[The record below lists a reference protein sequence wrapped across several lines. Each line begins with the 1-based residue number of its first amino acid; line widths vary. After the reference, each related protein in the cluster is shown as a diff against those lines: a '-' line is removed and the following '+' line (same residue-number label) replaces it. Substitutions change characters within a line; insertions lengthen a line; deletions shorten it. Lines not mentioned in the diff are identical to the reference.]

1 MYFSLFL
8 QLFKINDAWSRDY
21 NSLTKRIDALTSGN
35 WKNGSQVWT
44 NGATSEEAH
53 HPPSLTHTQCVVC
66 HSLQDQVTELDR
78 QVKEHVRQSE
88 ELKRTLE
95 EKDRTLKQ
103 RDLMIK
109 SLDNENQAVQLQ
121 VWKEFST
128 QQTPTYI
135 ANQCS

>member
-1 MYFSLFL
+1 M
-8 QLFKINDAWSRDY
+8 
-21 NSLTKRIDALTSGN
+21 
-35 WKNGSQVWT
+35 
-44 NGATSEEAH
+44 
-53 HPPSLTHTQCVVC
+53 C

-78 QVKEHVRQSE
+78 QVKEHVRQSK

-121 VWKEFST
+121 VCWNL
-128 QQTPTYI
+128 TPNKHLHTVHILIKVAECATLII
-135 ANQCS
+135 AHPIRYEVGVSLRNIITTMNIQFCLITR

>member
-1 MYFSLFL
+1 M
-8 QLFKINDAWSRDY
+8 
-21 NSLTKRIDALTSGN
+21 
-35 WKNGSQVWT
+35 
-44 NGATSEEAH
+44 
-53 HPPSLTHTQCVVC
+53 C

-121 VWKEFST
+121 VCTEFIT
-128 QQTPTYI
+128 QQTPTYSTYTI
-135 ANQCS
+135 N